1 MLLQT
6 KSWVRASF
14 IVLDRIWLCKIIF
27 CAVLRSGKAFASRT
41 YFGAYGLKF
50 LALLSISFFM
60 NYSVAYSEN
69 GPIKTHEII
78 DLNSSDNYDY
88 NIFKNNN
95 GYDYNKKN
103 DEYLPSVKEAA
114 SILSMPSNSIEGIW
128 NISVYQQANS
138 SMSRVSVQA
147 SDIQGTLT
155 ATSLALGNLTQ
166 ITLPEAQISN
176 INIQQITSGE
186 VTASVGVYVRNVS
199 GRSTIMATSIGNSV
213 ALDSN
218 GKLSSVNASIVQ
230 ENNAEIRSRVYTN
243 ADIQSGQISQTAV
256 SIGNNVSISGM
267 RR

>member
-1 MLLQT
+1 MLLQI

-14 IVLDRIWLCKIIF
+14 ILLPPIWICKIFF
-27 CAVLRSGKAFASRT
+27 CALFRLGKAFASRT

-50 LALLSISFFM
+50 LALLIISYFM
-60 NYSVAYSEN
+60 NSGAAYSEMN
-69 GPIKTHEII
+69 SNKLHEITGLI
-78 DLNSSDNYDY
+78 SSDNYDRY
-88 NIFKNNN
+88 NINNN
-95 GYDYNKKN
+95 NDYEYKKK
-103 DEYLPSVKEAA
+103 DDGYLPSVTDAA
-114 SILSMPSNSIEGIW
+114 SILSMPSSYIEGIW
-128 NISVYQQANS
+128 NISVYQEANS

-155 ATSLALGNLTQ
+155 ATSLAMGNLTQ

-176 INIQQITSGE
+176 INIQQISSGK
-186 VTASVGVYVRNVS
+186 VTASVDVYVRNNA

-230 ENNAEIRSRVYTN
+230 ENNAEIRSRVHTN

-267 RR
+267 GR